1 MALRVAEQA
10 FRSDTGRQRTAN
22 EDSYYAK
29 APLFAVADGMG
40 GAQAGEVASR
50 IAAESFEPAVRGG
63 ESPEA
68 YLRTIAESAN
78 ERIHSLAQNDSTP
91 LGDGDHAHR
100 RDGRGRRGLLR
111 ARRRQPRL
119 PVARRRAAPAHLGPL
134 ARRGA
139 PPPGATD
146 LRAGRGPSAA
156 LDHHP
161 GPRPGAGGGGRH
173 AHLQRAARRRLPALL
188 RRADDDGQGRRDRQ
202 GARVQRRPRRCGAPA
217 RGRRQRGRRPG
228 QHHRRR
234 VPARGRRG
242 GRGDRGRDPDRPVR
256 GGGRPF
262 DRARPLGVAPTRDG
276 RRATRRRRARNA
288 AAGEPRRRPSSPS
301 RSWR

>member
-22 EDSYYAK
+22 EDSYYAQ

-50 IAAESFEPAVRGG
+50 IAAESFEPAVRGS

-91 LGDGDHAHR
+91 LGHGDDAHR
-100 RDGRGRRGLLR
+100 RDRRGRRGLLR
-111 ARRRQPRL
+111 PRRRQPRL

-161 GPRPGAGGGGRH
+161 GARPGAGGRGRH
-173 AHLQRAARRRLPALL
+173 AHLQRAAGRRLPALL

-202 GARVQRRPRRCGAPA
+202 GARVQRRPRRRGAPSWWP
-217 RGRRQRGRRPG
+217 R
-228 QHHRRR
+228 
-234 VPARGRRG
+234 
-242 GRGDRGRDPDRPVR
+242 
-256 GGGRPF
+256 
-262 DRARPLGVAPTRDG
+262 PTRPAAATTSPWSPSG
-276 RRATRRRRARNA
+276 SRAPRRAR
-288 AAGEPRRRPSSPS
+288 RSRTRP
-301 RSWR
+301 